1 MNDSTVSAESAGG
14 HIRPRRLRRGA
25 LLREMF
31 ADVDLRLSQIVM
43 PLFLKSGMGVRTEV
57 TSMPGVFQMSPDV
70 ALQEVKEQTGRGIS
84 SFILFGVI
92 SSDQKDACG
101 SIAVQEHNPVAQ
113 FLRLV
118 SKNDIDALMIAD
130 LCYCE
135 YTDHGH
141 CGVLS
146 DDLKIT
152 VENDATNVLLG
163 EQAVFLAKCG
173 ADIIAPSGCMDG
185 MVKAIRYGL
194 DTESFHHIPILSYSV
209 KYASNMY
216 GPFRDAAEGAP
227 QFGDR
232 RGYQMDFRRSKE
244 WRVEVDLDIAEGAD
258 IVMVKPAGP
267 YLDVIARM
275 RDVVN
280 VPICAYQVS
289 GEYSMLMAADRLG
302 WLDIKRAAL
311 ESLFS
316 IRRAG
321 ADLIIT
327 YFAPRLPEWLRH

>member
-1 MNDSTVSAESAGG
+1 MNDSTVSEELSGG

-25 LLREMF
+25 LLREIF

-43 PLFLKSGMGVRTEV
+43 PLFLKSGTGLRSEV
-57 TSMPGVFQMSPDV
+57 GPMPGVFQMSPDV
-70 ALQEVKEQTGRGIS
+70 ALKEVKEQTGHGIS

-92 SSDQKDACG
+92 SSDQKDASG
-101 SIAVQEHNPVAQ
+101 SISVQEHNPVAE
-113 FLRLV
+113 FLRLFREEG
-118 SKNDIDALMIAD
+118 IDALMIAD

-152 VENDATNVLLG
+152 VQNDATNVLLS

-194 DTESFHHIPILSYSV
+194 DAENFHHIPILSYSV
-209 KYASNMY
+209 KYASHMY
-216 GPFRDAAEGAP
+216 GPFRDAAQGAP

-232 RGYQMDFRRSKE
+232 RGYQMDFRRSRE
-244 WRVEVDLDIAEGAD
+244 WKVEVDLDIAEGAD
-258 IVMVKPAGP
+258 VVMVKPAGP

-275 RDVVN
+275 RAEVT

-302 WLDIKRAAL
+302 WLDLKRAAL

-327 YFAPRLPEWLRH
+327 YFAPRLPEWLE

>member
-1 MNDSTVSAESAGG
+1 
-14 HIRPRRLRRGA
+14 
-25 LLREMF
+25 MF
-31 ADVDLRLSQIVM
+31 ADVNLRLSQIVM
-43 PLFLKSGMGVRTEV
+43 PLFLKSGTDVLTGVA
-57 TSMPGVFQMSPDV
+57 SMPGVFQMSPDV
-70 ALQEVKEQTGRGIS
+70 ALREVKEQIGRGIC

-92 SSDQKDACG
+92 SPDQKDACG

-113 FLRLV
+113 FLRMV
-118 SKNDIDALMIAD
+118 RRDGVDALMIAD

-146 DDLKIT
+146 DDLKVT
-152 VENDATNVLLG
+152 VQNDATNVLLS

-173 ADIIAPSGCMDG
+173 ADVIAPSGCMDG
-185 MVKAIRYGL
+185 MVKAIRHGL
-194 DTESFHHIPILSYSV
+194 DADNFHHIPILSYSV
-209 KYASNMY
+209 KYASSMY
-216 GPFRDAAEGAP
+216 GPFRDAAQGAP

-232 RGYQMDFRRSKE
+232 RGYQMDFRRSRE
-244 WRVEVDLDIAEGAD
+244 WKTEVDLDIAEGAD
-258 IVMVKPAGP
+258 VVMVKPAGP

-275 RDVVN
+275 RASVS

-302 WLDIKRAAL
+302 WLDLKRAAL

-321 ADLIIT
+321 ADLIIS
-327 YFAPRLPEWLRH
+327 YFAPRLPEWLD